1 MILNIRL
8 GEAHRNFVYDHT
20 LTPLAFEE
28 LMDLTGGI
36 KIRPKL
42 KDRFLKI
49 LEISWVVYVDI
60 WQENWCHMGANFI
73 LIIP

>member
-49 LEISWVVYVDI
+49 LEIS
-60 WQENWCHMGANFI
+60 
-73 LIIP
+73 